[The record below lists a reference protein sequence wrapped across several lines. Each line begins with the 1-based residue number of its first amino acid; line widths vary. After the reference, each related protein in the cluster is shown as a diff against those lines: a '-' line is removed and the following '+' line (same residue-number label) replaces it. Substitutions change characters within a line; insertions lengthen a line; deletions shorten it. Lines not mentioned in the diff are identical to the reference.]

1 MSNSICVQCIEIFK
15 TLETP
20 EKESIIFLF
29 KEKKYFKHELIFTP
43 YEGFENIYMI
53 YKGKVEI
60 YQVSAEG
67 KKVIIDVLE
76 GGEMFSNFSLAYSEE
91 VKVTDFAEAK
101 KDSEIYIMS
110 KEDFLDLISKYP
122 KLSLSIIQKLSKAL
136 NEADSRIRDLALNN
150 VTTRA
155 INELLR
161 FSKKHGIKIAE
172 GTEINTRLT
181 HEEFAEI
188 IGTSRETATKVLN
201 KLRQLSF
208 INLSK
213 DKHIIVNTEKIQEQ
227 I

>member
-1 MSNSICVQCIEIFK
+1 M
-15 TLETP
+15 
-20 EKESIIFLF
+20 F